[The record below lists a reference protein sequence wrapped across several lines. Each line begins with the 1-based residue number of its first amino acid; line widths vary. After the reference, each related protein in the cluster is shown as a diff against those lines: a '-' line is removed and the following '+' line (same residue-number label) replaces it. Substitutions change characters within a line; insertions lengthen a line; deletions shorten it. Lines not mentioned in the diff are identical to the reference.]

1 MESLSLIELADE
13 QLVAA
18 RAAKSGRAAQTVHG
32 GHDHML
38 RQTVIALVAGQELA
52 EHESPGQAT
61 LQVLRGTVR
70 VSTAAE
76 VWRGTVGDFLVL
88 PAERHGLHAD
98 DDAVVLL
105 TVLADS
111 RAGR

>member
-1 MESLSLIELADE
+1 MESLSLTEVADE
-13 QLVAA
+13 QLAAA
-18 RAAKSGRAAQTVHG
+18 RAARSGRAAHTLHG

-52 EHESPGQAT
+52 E
-61 LQVLRGTVR
+61 LQVFRGRVR

-76 VWRGTVGDFLVL
+76 EWSGAVGDFLVL
-88 PAERHGLHAD
+88 PAERHALHAD

-111 RAGR
+111 RSAK

>member
-1 MESLSLIELADE
+1 M
-13 QLVAA
+13 
-18 RAAKSGRAAQTVHG
+18 
-32 GHDHML
+32 
-38 RQTVIALVAGQELA
+38 A

-61 LQVLRGTVR
+61 LQVFRGRVR

-76 VWRGTVGDFLVL
+76 EWSGAVGDFLVL
-88 PAERHGLHAD
+88 PAERHALHAD

-111 RAGR
+111 RSAK